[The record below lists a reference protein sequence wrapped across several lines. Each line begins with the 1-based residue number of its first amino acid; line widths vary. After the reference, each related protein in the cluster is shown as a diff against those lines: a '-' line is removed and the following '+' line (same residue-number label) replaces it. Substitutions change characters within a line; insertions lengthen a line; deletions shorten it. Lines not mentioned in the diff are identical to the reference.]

1 MPTEAF
7 TEWEP
12 RTQAT
17 RQMLR
22 DSLAVLGEYAQM
34 GYSITIRQLYY
45 QLVSRDLIANNMQAY
60 KRLINL
66 MTNARE
72 GGWAD
77 WNAIVDRGRT
87 PVKPADWTGAGEI
100 LDTAATQFRLD
111 RWAGQEHHVEVWC
124 EKDALSSVIEPTC
137 ARYHVRFMANRGY
150 SSSTAMYD
158 AAKRMEAAVNRNQ
171 WPVVIYLGDHDPSG
185 MDMTRDVEE
194 RLRMMSPEIT
204 FAGLGIEV
212 IRLALNYVQV
222 QQYRPP
228 ANPAKLT
235 DSRIVDY
242 LTRYGRESWELDA
255 LDPQVL
261 DTLIATEIERFLDRD
276 KYDRVMGQEE
286 SIKKQIRTFANN
298 HNGCVCKNPY
308 CVRRQ

>member
-7 TEWEP
+7 TDWEP
-12 RTQAT
+12 RTPAT

-22 DSLAVLGEYAQM
+22 DSLAVLEEYAEM

-45 QLVSRDLIANNMQAY
+45 QLVSRDLIPNNMQAY

-100 LDTAATQFRLD
+100 LNVASRQFRLD
-111 RWAGQEHHVEVWC
+111 RWAGQEFHVEVWC
-124 EKDALSSVIEPTC
+124 EKDALSSVIEPIC

-150 SSSTAMYD
+150 SSATAMYD
-158 AAKRMEAAVNRNQ
+158 AAKRMEDAARRNQ
-171 WPVVIYLGDHDPSG
+171 WPIVIYLGDHDPSG
-185 MDMTRDVEE
+185 MDMTRDVRD
-194 RLRMMSPEIT
+194 RLAMMAPDLIYD
-204 FAGLGIEV
+204 GVDIDV
-212 IRLALNYVQV
+212 VRLALNFDQV
-222 QQYRPP
+222 QQYNPP

-242 LTRYGRESWELDA
+242 LTQYGRESWELDA

-261 DTLIATEIERFLDRD
+261 DTLISTEIDRYLDRD
-276 KYDRVMGQEE
+276 KYEQVMAQEDE
-286 SIKKQIRTFANN
+286 IKQQIQTFANH
-298 HNGCVCKNPY
+298 HNGCICKNPY
-308 CVRRQ
+308 CVRRR